1 LLNEVTNYAL
11 IFSLFISFESAFA
24 QPGTGQSDDA
34 KRFAGA
40 NAFGEY
46 VVNAFVKEDYK
57 RFKIASTLA
66 VTKDETR
73 RTVQDI
79 SILIK
84 KGIKDGTIPPHG
96 RNIVNALQMEID
108 DPDHWEFNDK
118 QMKEAEPRF
127 QKSFQDI
134 CAQDK
139 ALGFDWADA
148 KYLRTDTSKTKI
160 D

>member
-1 LLNEVTNYAL
+1 LNEVTNYAL

-46 VVNAFVKEDYK
+46 VVKEDYK

-66 VTKDETR
+66 LTKDETR

-84 KGIKDGTIPPHG
+84 KGIKDGTIPPARPKHCQ
-96 RNIVNALQMEID
+96 RV
-108 DPDHWEFNDK
+108 
-118 QMKEAEPRF
+118 
-127 QKSFQDI
+127 
-134 CAQDK
+134 
-139 ALGFDWADA
+139 A
-148 KYLRTDTSKTKI
+148 KGN
-160 D
+160 